1 MYCSATGVKRRGGP
15 GGLNKVCGVSPELQA
30 IVGEATMPRTQIVKE
45 LWAYIRKNNLQDP
58 DNKRNI
64 ICNDELRVVF
74 GTDIIDMFKMN
85 KLLARH
91 IITLDTKNGGS
102 NSKKQKSTNV
112 DAGTMPD
119 ADQCLV
125 VISDK
130 LANVIGTEDREM
142 IQDDVLKH
150 IWNYIKAN
158 QLEDSTNASILCDSK
173 LQELFGSESVPASG
187 LIKMLAHH
195 FIKKS

>member
-1 MYCSATGVKRRGGP
+1 ATGVKRRGGP

-158 QLEDSTNASILCDSK
+158 QLEVSITLC
-173 LQELFGSESVPASG
+173 LFF
-187 LIKMLAHH
+187 K
-195 FIKKS
+195 